1 MNKKEDQVYVRLQQH
16 LDKQAVGFPAT
27 KSGAEIRVLKHIFTP
42 REAEI
47 ATCLSY
53 KLEPLDT
60 VFERA
65 RNLVGSPDELA
76 AILEGI
82 EKKGGIETRVK
93 NGKKHY
99 CNPPFVVGMYEF
111 QAGRL
116 TPEFLKDVEEFTGDR
131 KFGVEFLA
139 TELPQMRTIP
149 VNRSIRP
156 QSHVGTF
163 DQVSALLRDSAG
175 PFAIVECIC
184 RKKKSMEGKTCKL
197 TDRKETCLIIGHMAD
212 FAVRSGAA
220 REISREEA
228 VSIIEQNQKDGL
240 VLQPSNT
247 GQADFICSCCGC
259 CCGML
264 SLHKMLPRP
273 LEFWAA
279 NFHAEVDVN
288 LCDGCGA
295 CAKRCQVGAAKVAV
309 KKQPPATVDLNR
321 CIGCGLCVP
330 TCPKKA
336 VSLQNN
342 PAEVVPPETREEL
355 YDIIMAKKK
364 NKLEKFKIIGK
375 MAVDSIRAGRP
386 GKPGN

>member
-1 MNKKEDQVYVRLQQH
+1 MSVKNEDQVYVRLQQH
-16 LDKQAVGFPAT
+16 LDRQAVGFPAT
-27 KSGAEIRVLKHIFTP
+27 KSGAEIRILKHIFTP

-53 KLEPLDT
+53 KLEPLET
-60 VFERA
+60 IFERA
-65 RNLVGSPDELA
+65 RALVGLPEELA
-76 AILEGI
+76 TVLDEI
-82 EKKGGIETRVK
+82 EVKGGIETKVK

-116 TPEFLKDVEEFTGDR
+116 TPEFLRDVDEFTRDR
-131 KFGVEFLA
+131 KFGIEFLA

-149 VNRSIRP
+149 IGRSIFP
-156 QSHVGTF
+156 QNNVSTY
-163 DQVSALLRDSAG
+163 DQIAALIQEAEG
-175 PFAIVECIC
+175 PFAIIECIC
-184 RKKKSMEGKTCKL
+184 RRKKGMEGKPCKV
-197 TDRKETCLIIGHMAD
+197 TDRKETCLGIGQMAAA
-212 FAVRSGAA
+212 AVRSGAA

-228 VSIIEQNQKDGL
+228 FAVIEQNQKDGL

-247 GQADFICSCCGC
+247 EKADFICSCCGC

-264 SLHKMLPRP
+264 GIQKFLPRP

-279 NFHAEVDVN
+279 NFQATVN
-288 LCDGCGA
+288 ADLCDGCGT
-295 CAKRCQVGAAKVAV
+295 CARRCQVGAVSAAEKGRPAV
-309 KKQPPATVDLNR
+309 VDLNR

-336 VSLQNN
+336 MSLLEK
-342 PAEVVPPETREEL
+342 PKKAVPPETREDL

-364 NKLEKFKIIGK
+364 GKLGKLKVMGK
-375 MAVDSIRAGRP
+375 MTVDSIRAGRK
-386 GKPGN
+386 GKPGK

>member
-1 MNKKEDQVYVRLQQH
+1 MNKNEDQVYVRLQQH
-16 LDKQAVGFPAT
+16 LDKQAVGFPST

-53 KLEPLDT
+53 KLEPIET

-65 RNLVGSPDELA
+65 RSLVGSPEELA
-76 AILEGI
+76 AVLEAI

-163 DQVSALLRDSAG
+163 DQVSALLQDSAG
-175 PFAIVECIC
+175 PFAILECIC

-197 TDRKETCLIIGHMAD
+197 TDRKETCLAIGHMAAL
-212 FAVRSGAA
+212 AVRNGGA
-220 REISREEA
+220 REIAREEA
-228 VSIIEQNQKDGL
+228 FAIIEQNQKDGL

-264 SLHKMLPRP
+264 SLQKMLPRP

-288 LCDGCGA
+288 LCDGCGV

-309 KKQPPATVDLNR
+309 KKQPPAIVDLNR

-336 VSLQNN
+336 MSLRNN
-342 PAEVVPPETREEL
+342 AAEVVPPKTREEL

-386 GKPGN
+386 GKPEA